1 MIEIKSKNN
10 LIDKIKQYF
19 EDSKESLNYK
29 AQLIE
34 SLIQSMREENDQ
46 LQQKGKNKK
55 YKIYSSSIIRK

>member
-55 YKIYSSSIIRK
+55 Y